1 MDNKVYV
8 DSEQLTS
15 VAASIKVKA
24 NNILNIFQGDCSSAI
39 ILGKEC
45 LQVSGLDTTAI
56 INSLN
61 KIFTN
66 LSTRINT
73 LSDFL
78 TQKVAGEY
86 DLTSQSI
93 INAFNGNFATE
104 LAALLGLTVGT
115 TVVPGVTGNGAGTA
129 GSTGGIA
136 TGIIRP
142 SGGSSSGGCS
152 TCVPSDTQD
161 QAEHLRTSG
170 TSVWLSEEQV
180 KMLEK
185 KGYNII
191 KTSNCPGDSCWYEIR
206 AKDGDLLLGEEVE
219 DALGIGTQSNN
230 GGTGTIASNNVVQ
243 TPTSTEDEGIESQE
257 INGKTGLLLSDKEV
271 AILKAK
277 GYEINE
283 DKLSCHPKI
292 NKCYYEVMS
301 PDGNVVESP
310 QEINDVEDAL
320 KINETSA
327 YWSSIGDKEKIADV
341 KTVINKNP
349 ASNGVE
355 TPRDAKMRELGWKET
370 AAGYVKDDKI
380 ITKNSAVFNYM
391 NENDSDYG
399 ENVEAASGSL
409 SDFKSKQEKLTQQ
422 QNEINR
428 QVRSSSSYQPVDNS
442 KSSSGSAPKSV
453 PGDGFKSRA
462 ESGSGSGSKTTTTP
476 KVTYDSAAL
485 GFGKWY

>member
-142 SGGSSSGGCS
+142 STGGSSGGCS

-230 GGTGTIASNNVVQ
+230 GGTGTIASNNGVQ
-243 TPTSTEDEGIESQE
+243 TPTSTEDEGIKSQE
-257 INGKTGLLLSDKEV
+257 INGTTGLLLSKKEV

-283 DKLSCHPKI
+283 NEQLLCDP
-292 NKCYYEVMS
+292 NTGKCYYEVKS
-301 PDGNVVESP
+301 DGNVVEST
-310 QEINDVEDAL
+310 QEINDAEDAL

-327 YWSSIGDKEKIADV
+327 YWTSLGDRIQ
-341 KTVINKNP
+341 NP

-355 TPRDAKMRELGWKET
+355 TSADAKMSELGWTKT
-370 AAGYVKDDKI
+370 AAGYVKGDKI
-380 ITKNSAVFNYM
+380 LIKNS
-391 NENDSDYG
+391 ELG
-399 ENVEAASGSL
+399 ASGSL
-409 SDFKSKQEKLTQQ
+409 DDFKSKQEKLTQQ

-428 QVRSSSSYQPVDNS
+428 QVRSASSYQPV
-442 KSSSGSAPKSV
+442 KSV
-453 PGDGFKSRA
+453 QGDGFKSRA
-462 ESGSGSGSKTTTTP
+462 ESGSGSGSGNSSKTTTTP